1 MVGRIIIGDRGR
13 VEKFLMDLESIKNKS
28 EVVYDVNLNE

>member
-13 VEKFLMDLESIKNKS
+13 AEKFLTDPESIKNKS
-28 EVVYDVNLNE
+28 EAVYDANSNE